1 MYTYLIVDDEM
12 IERKGIR
19 MLLSRMNIRENILE
33 ASNGEEAL
41 EVFEKEKI
49 DVLLTDINMPFMD
62 GIELLSRIHEE
73 YPGTETVIFSGYDEF
88 SYAKKAIS
96 YGVSAYILKP
106 VNPEEF
112 EKVVGEINEKLAKSE
127 REEKR
132 KDESMEFLREHL
144 LYLMVNGQSRNA
156 MQEKTQTL
164 LDMSFVRDFCR
175 MVLLECA
182 NNYFEQVNSEQIE
195 KMQSDLQ
202 MPFHYL
208 NLNPQQSILFF
219 SEEPDGG
226 WEAFGRKLYHY
237 IREMWDQECFLAVS
251 GEITPDGELYD
262 AFAQTEQLMERRFY
276 HTGNHVFLPFQEEQS
291 EVLVQID
298 AEILIRQIQQDIR
311 MKDLESLRE
320 HFDQFCEK
328 YEHQTI
334 FSQIYIKFMFSNLL
348 KEIYDNLE
356 RKDER
361 ELDREID
368 ALYHSSNMAGVI
380 QAVRM
385 GIDRLETVF
394 RADGGVAKRR
404 EVEQIKQYI
413 RENYSDS
420 GMGVDQ
426 LAREVGMT
434 PNYLSSI
441 FKKNTGETVCPVS
454 SETGEGIRKLKEL
467 LAEKIPEG
475 YGNRMITGNL
485 VSKDD
490 LVLLVM
496 PQDIQA
502 PKGRL
507 ILPQVQTLRELLDK
521 RCLIMSV
528 TTDRYPAALQTLSR
542 PPKLIITDSQVFPY
556 IYENKPKESMLTSF
570 SVLFAAYKGDL
581 SYYIEGAKAIDSLKE
596 TSHVLIAEC
605 CTHAPLK
612 EDIGRVKIPRM
623 LKKRF
628 GEKLQVELVSGT
640 DFPDDLT
647 GYDLIIQCGAC
658 MFNRKYVMYRIDR
671 AKKQQ
676 VPVTNYGITIAHLT
690 GILDHV
696 ALPE

>member
-219 SEEPDGG
+219 SEEPDG
-226 WEAFGRKLYHY
+226 
-237 IREMWDQECFLAVS
+237 
-251 GEITPDGELYD
+251 ELYD

-441 FKKNTGETVCPVS
+441 FKKNTGENLS
-454 SETGEGIRKLKEL
+454 RYLKGFRMERAREML
-467 LAEKIPEG
+467 ENTNEKIGVICEKCG
-475 YGNRMITGNL
+475 FVN
-485 VSKDD
+485 VSYFCQSFREYFGIS
-490 LVLLVM
+490 
-496 PQDIQA
+496 PQKYRDQ
-502 PKGRL
+502 
-507 ILPQVQTLRELLDK
+507 
-521 RCLIMSV
+521 
-528 TTDRYPAALQTLSR
+528 
-542 PPKLIITDSQVFPY
+542 
-556 IYENKPKESMLTSF
+556 
-570 SVLFAAYKGDL
+570 
-581 SYYIEGAKAIDSLKE
+581 
-596 TSHVLIAEC
+596 
-605 CTHAPLK
+605 
-612 EDIGRVKIPRM
+612 
-623 LKKRF
+623 
-628 GEKLQVELVSGT
+628 GE
-640 DFPDDLT
+640 
-647 GYDLIIQCGAC
+647 
-658 MFNRKYVMYRIDR
+658 
-671 AKKQQ
+671 
-676 VPVTNYGITIAHLT
+676 
-690 GILDHV
+690 
-696 ALPE
+696 